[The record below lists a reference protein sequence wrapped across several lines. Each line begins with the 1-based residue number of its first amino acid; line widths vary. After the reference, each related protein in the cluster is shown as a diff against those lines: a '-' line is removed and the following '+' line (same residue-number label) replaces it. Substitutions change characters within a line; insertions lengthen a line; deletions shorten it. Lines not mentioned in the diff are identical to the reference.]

1 MHGLAWHPAEHA
13 NRKGSPRPAHRG
25 SIGGVHRRTRIVRK
39 RSPRLPHRGSISGV
53 LRFPLGRCKPSTGI
67 PSASTRGI
75 ACGLGRRSCSPGL
88 RSCQHHTRKGI
99 ERRRGSSCSA
109 LQQMYLSM
117 MMSERAA
124 RARRIAAAYHMRT
137 ALNVAADPAAA
148 DVSFHDDLM
157 NTMYLFVMRK

>member
-1 MHGLAWHPAEHA
+1 
-13 NRKGSPRPAHRG
+13 
-25 SIGGVHRRTRIVRK
+25 
-39 RSPRLPHRGSISGV
+39 
-53 LRFPLGRCKPSTGI
+53 
-67 PSASTRGI
+67 
-75 ACGLGRRSCSPGL
+75 
-88 RSCQHHTRKGI
+88 
-99 ERRRGSSCSA
+99 
-109 LQQMYLSM
+109 MYLSM